1 MLNNQN
7 YVQLSLELHL
17 FFARI
22 MKEHSFFLEAGFQGK
37 DQNYKDIA
45 HDFQMNFAGLL
56 NQVIDLSN
64 RNVSK
69 SALDSQEFI
78 TNQTIAAE
86 KKTSELSGILIDQ
99 NLTRKEMNLTSG
111 VTQPSEQLINQVR
124 NINRRALPLI
134 ENLITFKNEV
144 LNQVLTCRMYT
155 TNYPLLINHIIQE
168 AKMYY
173 DLLSK
178 IERREIL
185 SLQEFYE
192 QELFWNN
199 IMMEHAEFI
208 RGLLDPS
215 EKKLILTADQF
226 AMEYEK
232 MLQTFRNRP
241 LDLRQASIQETIKF
255 QQFKTA
261 GNNGILDCK
270 IRSIILPLLADHVLR
285 EANHFIRI
293 LNQYRSY

>member
-56 NQVIDLSN
+56 NQVTDLSN

-78 TNQTIAAE
+78 TNQTLAAE
-86 KKTSELSGILIDQ
+86 KKTSELSGIPIDQ

-241 LDLRQASIQETIKF
+241 LDLKQASIQETMKF
-255 QQFKTA
+255 QQFNLAAIT
-261 GNNGILDCK
+261 GILDCK